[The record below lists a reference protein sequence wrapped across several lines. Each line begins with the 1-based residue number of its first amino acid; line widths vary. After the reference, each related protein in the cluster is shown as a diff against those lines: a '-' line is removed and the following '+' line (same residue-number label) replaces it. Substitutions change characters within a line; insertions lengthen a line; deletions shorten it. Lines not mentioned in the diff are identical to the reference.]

1 VPKRT
6 SPMTTTIPAYIART
20 QLESL
25 LKQVSQRK
33 ARFVITKSGKPTAVL
48 LGAADFDDILEE
60 LDPEFQ
66 KSLKVAA
73 KEYRARKTVTLQEHL
88 QECLGRR
95 RAG

>member
-6 SPMTTTIPAYIART
+6 SPMTTTVPAYIART
-20 QLESL
+20 QLGSI
-25 LKQVSQRK
+25 LKQVAEKK
-33 ARFVITKSGKPTAVL
+33 ARFIITKSGKPTAVL
-48 LGAADFDDILEE
+48 LGASDYDDIVEE

-73 KEYRARKTVTLQEHL
+73 KEHRAGKSVALSDYLKERLA
-88 QECLGRR
+88 R

>member
-1 VPKRT
+1 
-6 SPMTTTIPAYIART
+6 MTTTIPTYIART
-20 QLESL
+20 QLGSL

-48 LGAADFDDILEE
+48 LGAADFDGILEE

-73 KEYRARKTVTLQEHL
+73 EEYRTSKTGTLQEYL
-88 QECLGRR
+88 QERIGRR